1 MPRKGP
7 HTPVG
12 EGKSDII
19 RALPK
24 ACADE
29 AAAVEFLEAQRWG
42 DCPACP
48 RCGDT
53 YVRQMKDLEGNR
65 SKRFLWK
72 CHGCT
77 KQFTVRVGTIMEDSP
92 IPLRVWCFAFWQI
105 SAGKKGVSAMQIH
118 RQTGL
123 SYKSALLMMH
133 RIRLAMEDTSG
144 YPLRGTV
151 EMDETYV
158 GGKPRKGDGKVHK
171 RGRGTSK
178 QPVVAMVERS
188 ENGRKGK
195 VRTRV
200 VADVRAD
207 NLREALEEC
216 VHSSA
221 TIVTDEYRAYPRATK
236 GYAGHRTVCHSAD
249 EYARMD
255 PDGFN
260 VHSNTVEG
268 VFSLLKRGIYG
279 VYHNVSRKHLHR
291 YCTEFEFRYNHR
303 DVEDGERTVA
313 AIRGMEG
320 KRLKLR

>member
-7 HTPVG
+7 HTPVA
-12 EGKSDII
+12 EGKSAII

-24 ACADE
+24 ACGDE

-42 DCPACP
+42 DTPACP

-53 YVRQMKDLEGNR
+53 DVRKMLDKEGNR
-65 SKRFLWK
+65 NARYLWK
-72 CHGCT
+72 CAGCK
-77 KQFTVRVGTIMEDSP
+77 KQYTVRVGTVMEDSP

-118 RQTGL
+118 RQTGV

-144 YPLRGTV
+144 YPLNGVV

-188 ENGRKGK
+188 TEGRKGK

-207 NLREALEEC
+207 NLKAALEEC

-221 TIVTDEYRAYPRATK
+221 NLVTDEYRAYPPAAK
-236 GYAGHRTVCHSAD
+236 GYASHRTVTHSAG
-249 EYARMD
+249 EYARVD
-255 PDGFN
+255 EDGFN

-279 VYHNVSRKHLHR
+279 IYHNVSRKHLHR
-291 YCTEFEFRYNHR
+291 YCTEFEFRYNTR
-303 DVEDGERTVA
+303 DLEDGARVVQ
-313 AIRGMEG
+313 AIRSMEG